1 MIDKTEE
8 LMYNICIM
16 YRNEP
21 KKNNE
26 RRRSMRIAGIIC
38 ECNPLHGGHLY
49 LMRKARRQGV
59 DGVVCVMSGCFTQR
73 GEAAIAEPRLRAKMI
88 LAEGGADAVLE
99 LPFPYSAAG
108 AEYFASAGVS
118 LLDRL
123 GVDELWFGSECGE
136 IETLKRAAEISMSDV
151 FSQTYRERCR
161 GHATGTAQGY
171 LELLREMGGADGLLS
186 NDILGIAYCKAVM
199 ARGSSMR
206 PVTIKRQGSGYLE
219 KTLKEGALPSA
230 SALREALAIDGI
242 ASWRP
247 YLSEKSLKLAE
258 SEMQQGRAPA
268 SLLLAERGILAALRL
283 ISPDRL
289 DQTPEFS
296 GGLGRRV
303 AELSHAVTGLQELL
317 ERSVT
322 KKYTEARV
330 RRGILFALTG
340 VEDGDLRREPAYAV
354 LLAANETGCRFLAER
369 KKSRSV
375 AVVTCHG
382 DLPKDE
388 NSKRQEQLTRAAFAL
403 YGMMLPTPQTTDVFL
418 RRSSEI
424 LR

>member
-1 MIDKTEE
+1 
-8 LMYNICIM
+8 
-16 YRNEP
+16 
-21 KKNNE
+21 
-26 RRRSMRIAGIIC
+26 MRIAGIIC
-38 ECNPLHGGHLY
+38 ECNPIHGGHLY
-49 LMRKARRQGV
+49 LMREARRQGA
-59 DGVVCVMSGCFTQR
+59 DAVVCVMSGCFTQR
-73 GEAAIAEPRLRAKMI
+73 GEAAMIEPVQRAKMI
-88 LAEGGADAVLE
+88 LAEGGADAVFE
-99 LPFPYSAAG
+99 LPYPYSAAG
-108 AEYFASAGVS
+108 ADYFAAAGVS

-136 IETLKRAAEISMSDV
+136 IEILRQAAEITMSEPFV
-151 FSQTYRERCR
+151 QAYRERCKSPSF
-161 GHATGTAQGY
+161 GTAQGY
-171 LELLREMGGADGLLS
+171 LELLREMGGVDRLLS
-186 NDILGIAYCKAVM
+186 NDILGISYLKAM
-199 ARGSSMR
+199 MMRNSSMK
-206 PVTIKRQGSGYLE
+206 PFTVKRQGSGYLE
-219 KTLKEGALPSA
+219 KTLKKGALPSA

-317 ERSVT
+317 EMSVT

-354 LLAANETGCRFLAER
+354 LLVANDTGCRFLAER
-369 KKSRSV
+369 KKTRSV
-375 AVVTCHG
+375 TVVTCHG
-382 DLPKDE
+382 DIPQNADAQ
-388 NSKRQEQLTRAAFAL
+388 RQEQLTRAAFAL
-403 YGMMLPTPQTTDVFL
+403 YGMTLPTPQTTDVFL

>member
-1 MIDKTEE
+1 MK
-8 LMYNICIM
+8 
-16 YRNEP
+16 
-21 KKNNE
+21 
-26 RRRSMRIAGIIC
+26 IAGIIC

-49 LMRKARRQGV
+49 LMREARRHGA

-88 LAEGGADAVLE
+88 LAEGGADAVFE

-108 AEYFASAGVS
+108 AEYFAAAGIS

-136 IETLKRAAEISMSDV
+136 NETLKRGAEIAMSEA
-151 FSQTYRERCR
+151 FAQAYRDRCR
-161 GHATGTAQGY
+161 SQAGGTAQGY

-186 NDILGIAYCKAVM
+186 NDILGVAYWKAVL

-206 PVTIKRQGSGYLE
+206 PVTVKRQGSGYLE
-219 KTLKEGALPSA
+219 KTLTEGMFPSA
-230 SALREALAIDGI
+230 SALRASLATEGI
-242 ASWRP
+242 ASWKP
-247 YLSEKSLKLAE
+247 YLSDVSLQLMGE
-258 SEMQQGRAPA
+258 ELERGMAPA
-268 SLLLAERGILAALRL
+268 DLRLAERGILSALRL
-283 ISPDRL
+283 ISPERL
-289 DQTPEFS
+289 EQTPELN

-303 AELSHAVTGLQELL
+303 AELAHSAVSLQDLL
-317 ERSVT
+317 RQSVT

-340 VEDGDLRREPAYAV
+340 IEDADLRREPAYAV
-354 LLAANETGCRFLAER
+354 LLAANEMGCRFLAER
-369 KKSRSV
+369 KKIRSV

-382 DLPKDE
+382 DLPRDE
-388 NSKRQEQLTRAAFAL
+388 HSKRQEHLTRAAFAL
-403 YGMMLPTPQTTDVFL
+403 YGMMLPTPQTTEVFL
-418 RRSSEI
+418 RRASEI